1 MAFCSKCGQPIA
13 EGVSF
18 CSSCGAPIGN
28 SANVNSNFNQSFN
41 QINNTVPPDN
51 YLAWAIITTVLC
63 CLPFGI
69 VAIVYSSKVNGL
81 WIAGHTREAL
91 EAAKSAKTWSIVSAS
106 VGAAVIIIYLI
117 FVVVAAGSSSYFH
130 NFL

>member
-51 YLAWAIITTVLC
+51 YLVWAILTTILC

-69 VAIVYSSKVNGL
+69 VAIVYSTKVNSL
-81 WIAGHTREAL
+81 WITGHTVEAM

-106 VGAAVIIIYLI
+106 VGAACIISYII
-117 FVVVAAGSSSYFH
+117 FILVAAESYRH
-130 NFL
+130 FLNL

>member
-1 MAFCSKCGQPIA
+1 MAFCSNCGQPVA
-13 EGVSF
+13 EGTSF
-18 CSSCGAPIGN
+18 CSNCGSPIGN
-28 SANVNSNFNQSFN
+28 SPKVNNIAQPTN